1 MISRLFIRFAGLVVA
16 AVMNLGQAAPAWA
29 DVPIVA
35 VIIDDLGNDL
45 GAGQRTAA
53 LPGKVTCS
61 ILPHTPF
68 ATRLASLC
76 AAEGKEVFLHL
87 PMEPESESANP
98 GPGALM
104 IVQTREEMQAL
115 VRNGLDAVPGA
126 TGLNSHMG
134 SLLTRHLVYM
144 DWLMTEVSRRQ
155 GMIFVD
161 SATTAHSRALRLAA
175 RHGVPAARR
184 DLFLDAD
191 PSPVAI
197 RAAWDRTLAI
207 AERDG
212 AAIAIGHPRNET
224 LSLVSAAIG
233 DLPARGIILASV
245 ADVIRVRQGRGIET
259 WQQSWSRSHRA
270 SRK

>member
-1 MISRLFIRFAGLVVA
+1 MLIRLSGLVVVTA
-16 AVMNLGQAAPAWA
+16 MTLWQGTPASA
-29 DVPIVA
+29 DVPMVA

-68 ATRLASLC
+68 AGQLASLC
-76 AAEGKEVFLHL
+76 AEQGKDVFLHL
-87 PMEPESESANP
+87 PMQPESQSANP

-104 IVQTREEMQAL
+104 MGQSREEMRAL
-115 VRNGLDAVPGA
+115 IRDGLDSVPGA

-134 SLLTRHLVYM
+134 SLLTRHVVYM

-161 SATTAHSRALRLAA
+161 SATSAHSSALRLA
-175 RHGVPAARR
+175 RSHGVPAARR

-191 PSPVAI
+191 PSPAAI
-197 RAAWDRTLAI
+197 RAALDRTLAL

-212 AAIAIGHPRNET
+212 AAIAIGHPRDET
-224 LSLVSAAIG
+224 LSLVGAAIV
-233 DLPARGIILASV
+233 DMQARGIILASV
-245 ADVIRVRQGRGIET
+245 ADVIRVRQGRGVET
-259 WQQSWSRSHRA
+259 WQQSLSRLHPV

>member
-1 MISRLFIRFAGLVVA
+1 MIRLTGLVVVSVMTLGH
-16 AVMNLGQAAPAWA
+16 AVPARA
-29 DVPIVA
+29 DVPMVA

-68 ATRLASLC
+68 ASQLASLC
-76 AAEGKEVFLHL
+76 ARQGKDVFLHL
-87 PMEPESESANP
+87 PMQRVSQSANP

-104 IVQTREEMQAL
+104 IVQSRQEIRAPI
-115 VRNGLDAVPGA
+115 RNGLDSVPGV

-134 SLLTRHLVYM
+134 SLLTRHVVYM
-144 DWLMTEVSRRQ
+144 DWVMTEVSRRQ

-161 SATTAHSRALRLAA
+161 SATTAHSSALRLAGS
-175 RHGVPAARR
+175 HGVPAARR

-191 PSPVAI
+191 PSPAAI
-197 RAAWDRTLAI
+197 RAAWDRALAI

-212 AAIAIGHPRNET
+212 TAIAIGHPRDET
-224 LSLVSAAIG
+224 LSVVGAAIG
-233 DLPARGIILASV
+233 DMQARGIILASV
-245 ADVIRVRQGRGIET
+245 ADVIRVRQSRGIEA
-259 WQQSWSRSHRA
+259 WQQSLSRSHPV
-270 SRK
+270 SRR